1 MVDNNNIE
9 YEEAKNLQV
18 ELKKMGFS
26 FVICYFERK
35 LKGIHS
41 ESGAIYDLVQSL
53 NKVEA
58 LEMKNKLEDY
68 IEERAI
74 EDKLNSIIE
83 STEKEEK
90 TPFVMAMYTFNENFT
105 GIKPYIY
112 NFWST

>member
-35 LKGIHS
+35 LKGMQS
-41 ESGAIYDLVQSL
+41 GSGAIYDIVQSL